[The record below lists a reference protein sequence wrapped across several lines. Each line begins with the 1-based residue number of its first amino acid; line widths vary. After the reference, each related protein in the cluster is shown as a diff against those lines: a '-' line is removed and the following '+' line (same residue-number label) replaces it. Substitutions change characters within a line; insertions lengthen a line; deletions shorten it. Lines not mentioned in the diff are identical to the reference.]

1 MYTKIKNLI
10 DANPS
15 RVVGLKQVL
24 RGIEDDA
31 IWCVIMSSDSDGFG
45 QALLKVSIC
54 AKYILMERIDS
65 KEQLGSLVGIDV
77 PAAVV
82 GFTSRQVTK

>member
-31 IWCVIMSSDSDGFG
+31 IWCVIMSSDSDGFV
-45 QALLKVSIC
+45 QSRLKESIG
-54 AKYILMERIDS
+54 AKDIRIECIDS
-65 KEQLGSLVGIDV
+65 KEQLGALVGIDV